1 MEDDRAIVYVTV
13 SYCLLGILAYLRAR
27 TVHLCSFIEVSFMS
41 SAKKGAPCVFQESF
55 TMINLL
61 YPHGNSVVSQD

>member
-1 MEDDRAIVYVTV
+1 MTIVYVTV
-13 SYCLLGILAYLRAR
+13 SYCLLSVLAYLRAR
-27 TVHLCSFIEVSFMS
+27 TVHLYSFIEVSFVS

-61 YPHGNSVVSQD
+61 YAHSNSVDSQD

>member
-27 TVHLCSFIEVSFMS
+27 TVHLCSFIEVSFVS
-41 SAKKGAPCVFQESF
+41 SAKKRSPVCLAREFYNDSF
-55 TMINLL
+55 VIS
-61 YPHGNSVVSQD
+61 PQ